1 MHRQIHRQRVADRRC
16 ALRLCVEHLAAL
28 VGGCRALRAL
38 RALRAINAALHA
50 RVLVKTV
57 ACLAGL
63 IKEAIREYAFE

>member
-38 RALRAINAALHA
+38 RAINAALHA
-50 RVLVKTV
+50 RGLVKTV
-57 ACLAGL
+57 AYLAGL
-63 IKEAIREYAFE
+63 IKEAIPEYAFE